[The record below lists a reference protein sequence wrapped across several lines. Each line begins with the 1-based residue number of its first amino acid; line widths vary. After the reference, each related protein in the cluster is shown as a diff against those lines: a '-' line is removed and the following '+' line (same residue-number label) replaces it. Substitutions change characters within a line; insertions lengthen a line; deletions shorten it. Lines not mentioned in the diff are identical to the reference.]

1 MRFTGTLTTWNDQK
15 GFGFITPTS
24 NSTQIFVHI
33 TAFPRDGLRP
43 CLNEL
48 LSYESEVGKN
58 GKLQAVRVQRFPN
71 SPSRHS
77 AKQKDEKT
85 SLLGL
90 LILFIIA
97 GSVAV
102 FAYQHYSNYSH
113 RIDLERNA
121 VDPISIPAGCDGRT
135 MCSEMTSCTEATW
148 FINNC
153 PSTTMDGNHDGTP
166 CEMQWCTK
174 N

>member
-1 MRFTGTLTTWNDQK
+1 MRVTGTLTKWNDQK

-48 LSYESEVGKN
+48 LSYESEIGKN
-58 GKLQAVRVQRFPN
+58 GKLQAVRVQRFSN
-71 SPSRHS
+71 SPSRNNS
-77 AKQKDEKT
+77 QSGDEKT
-85 SLLGL
+85 SILGV
-90 LILFIIA
+90 LILCIIA
-97 GSVAV
+97 ATIAI
-102 FAYQHYSNYSH
+102 FAYKYFSNSSH
-113 RIDLERNA
+113 RSDLERNA
-121 VDPISIPAGCDGRT
+121 VDPMSIPAGCDGRT
-135 MCSEMTSCTEATW
+135 MCSEMTSCAEATW

-153 PSTTMDGNHDGTP
+153 PNTTMDGNHDGVP